1 MQKGNPIGVHDILKD
16 LRFAMHYRNF
26 QAWKFSD
33 VREST
38 AKEKDGLTYFPVLNI
53 FKARIFQ
60 YDFLEGH
67 DV

>member
-1 MQKGNPIGVHDILKD
+1 
-16 LRFAMHYRNF
+16 MHYRNF
-26 QAWKFSD
+26 QALKFSD

-67 DV
+67 DVWQDNN